1 MFTIILFITILS
13 FLVFVHELGHFLAAK
28 LSGVLVKEFSI
39 GFPPHIFKKKVGET
53 EYKVGIL
60 PIGGYVN
67 LYGENKEQL
76 PGEDQLA
83 HRSFSAQ
90 AGWKRLFILSAGVIM
105 NVLTA
110 MALIMLVLV
119 FAGKQRVEAG
129 IALTEIFPDGPA
141 AEAGLEQD
149 SVIVRYGVAAEPL
162 QSVFD
167 TEGFIGFVQEQTGN
181 EINLEIADTLG
192 ADETMLVS
200 LIPTDYY
207 GEGRGSLGVRIG
219 LTSEYVYTKIPWYQI
234 PTETIKE
241 TMYIFGLMIEGLAM
255 LVRNIT
261 QGIVPTDVAGPVG
274 IAVVSADVARQGI
287 VPLTQFVALISLNLA
302 LVNILPFPALDGG
315 RLAFVLLEILLRRSL
330 DNKIQYWIHL
340 GGFVLLIGLFI
351 VITVY
356 DVVRFF

>member
-28 LSGVLVKEFSI
+28 LSGVWVKEFSI
-39 GFPPHIFKKKVGET
+39 GFPPHIIKKKVGET
-53 EYKVGIL
+53 EYKVGLL

-67 LYGENKEQL
+67 LHGESNEQL
-76 PGEDQLA
+76 PGDDQFTQ
-83 HRSFSAQ
+83 RSFSAQ

-110 MALIMLVLV
+110 MALIMLVLI
-119 FAGKQRVEAG
+119 FAGQQRIEAG
-129 IALTEIFPDGPA
+129 IALTEVFPDGPA
-141 AEAGLEQD
+141 AEAGLKQD
-149 SVIVRYGVAAEPL
+149 SVIVRYGVAGETL

-167 TEGFIGFVQEQTGN
+167 TESFISFIQDNTG
-181 EINLEIADTLG
+181 EEVTLEIADTLPAG
-192 ADETMLVS
+192 ETTLVT

-219 LTSEYVYTKIPWYQI
+219 LNSEYVYTRIPWYQI
-234 PTETIKE
+234 PMETVKE
-241 TMYIFGLMIEGLAM
+241 TMYIFGLMIDGLVM

-261 QGIVPTDVAGPVG
+261 QGIVPTDIAGPVG

-287 VPLTQFVALISLNLA
+287 VPLIQFVALISLNLA

-315 RLAFVLLEILLRRSL
+315 RLVFVLLEIIFRRSL
-330 DNKIQYWIHL
+330 DNKVQYWIHL
-340 GGFVLLIGLFI
+340 GGFVALIGLFI